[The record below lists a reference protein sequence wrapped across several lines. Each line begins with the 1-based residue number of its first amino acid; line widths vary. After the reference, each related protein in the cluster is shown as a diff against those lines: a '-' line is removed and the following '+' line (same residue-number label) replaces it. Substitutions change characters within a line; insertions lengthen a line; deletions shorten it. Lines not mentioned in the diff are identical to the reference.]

1 MFKKLAN
8 LTSML
13 KQAQQLGGQMQNLG
27 EKLKERRAT
36 GNAGGG
42 MVEVE
47 VNGLLEVLQCRIDE
61 KLVAQGDRELIED
74 LVAAAVNQAVS
85 KGKQLHAE
93 AMQDLTGGLELPGLQ
108 DMMAKITNVVETE
121 QDDPEQ
127 DNAESNSAESNSAE
141 PNNPEPNNPEPNNA
155 VEPDESTPQSQSS

>member
-13 KQAQQLGGQMQNLG
+13 KQAQQIGGQMQNLG
-27 EKLKERRAT
+27 EELKGRRAT

-42 MVEVE
+42 MVEIE

-61 KLVAQGDRELIED
+61 KLVAGGDRELIED
-74 LVAAAVNQAVS
+74 LVTAAVNQAVL

-108 DMMAKITNVVETE
+108 DMMSKFAGTE
-121 QDDPEQ
+121 ASQPDDT
-127 DNAESNSAESNSAE
+127 AE
-141 PNNPEPNNPEPNNA
+141 PDDSSQ
-155 VEPDESTPQSQSS
+155 PDAPTSQSQPS